1 MAGVDEEV
9 IAESQE
15 NETIQEK
22 GDTES
27 TEQGNNDRL
36 IKLPLTRVKHIMK
49 SDPDVTLASQEAVV
63 ALAKATELFIHM
75 FSKDASGNTMQG
87 KRKTLQRKDL
97 DHIMERKDCYL
108 FLEGALEWISNINI
122 VLK

>member
-108 FLEGALEWISNINI
+108 FLEGALE
-122 VLK
+122 

>member
-1 MAGVDEEV
+1 MLTILLNKMAGVDEEM
-9 IAESQE
+9 IADSHE
-15 NETIQEK
+15 NEILQEK
-22 GDTES
+22 GDAENS
-27 TEQGNNDRL
+27 EHAGNDRL

-108 FLEGALEWISNINI
+108 FLDGAID
-122 VLK
+122 